1 MASAAAPD
9 SATHFAWRNLRS
21 WQAGTLDVDEAA
33 GRPTAAA
40 GGGLTVYPCLR
51 FVATIYECL
60 TR

>member
-1 MASAAAPD
+1 MKKL
-9 SATHFAWRNLRS
+9 T
-21 WQAGTLDVDEAA
+21 TLKSSPAVTSLTLTSHTVRALQDNQL
-33 GRPTAAA
+33 TTAA

>member
-1 MASAAAPD
+1 MKKLTTLKAAPAVT
-9 SATHFAWRNLRS
+9 SLGLTSHTVRALQS
-21 WQAGTLDVDEAA
+21 GQL
-33 GRPTAAA
+33 TAAA